1 LVNDQKNEINNMKK
15 NINVCSTKEQVA
27 AAGLL
32 SVLPYSAAAH
42 VYVAI
47 YKDKVDTIHIPHSD
61 VYFVRAALEKRT
73 GFYFPLDKV
82 EASMKAEGWRDKK
95 GKGRY

>member
-1 LVNDQKNEINNMKK
+1 MKTT
-15 NINVCSTKEQVA
+15 NNVCLTKEQVS

-32 SVLPYSAAAH
+32 GVLPYSAASH
-42 VYVAI
+42 VYKAI
-47 YKDKVDTIHIPHSD
+47 YKDKAESVHIPHSD
-61 VYFVRAALEKRT
+61 VYFVRAALEKHT
-73 GFYFPLDKV
+73 GFYFPLDRV